1 MSVQDNIRLDEEFL
15 ASWDSHDVD
24 RGLAVLSDDVV
35 WYDVASPEPMH
46 GKAAARAYLQAWYTA
61 FPDLK
66 SKVKGRLVTEDQ
78 VATEVEFTGTNKG
91 SLQFSSAAPV
101 ISPTGKQVRGKGT
114 YFLRIRD
121 GKIVEL
127 HTYPDTMGLMMQ
139 LGLMAQPHS

>member
-1 MSVQDNIRLDEEFL
+1 MSVQDNIRLDEQFL

-35 WYDVASPEPMH
+35 WYDVGSPEPMR
-46 GKAAARAYLQAWYTA
+46 GKAACRPYLQAWYTA
-61 FPDLK
+61 FPDMK
-66 SKVKGRLVTEDQ
+66 SIVKDRVVTTDR
-78 VATEVEFTGTNKG
+78 VATEIEFSGTNKG
-91 SLQFSSAAPV
+91 TLQFASTAPK
-101 ISPTGKQVRGKGT
+101 IPPTGKKVTGKGT

-139 LGLMAQPHS
+139 LGLMTQPSR